1 MPLYKESYLK
11 DLTNSQPMF
20 ESERMFSEAKQKNT
34 FDIFLSHSFLDK
46 DAVKGL
52 FIDLTRLGFSVYVD
66 WIIDPHLDRKNV
78 TKESAKL
85 IQKRL
90 KSCKCLLL
98 AISENADLSKWIP
111 WELGYVDGH
120 TNLCALIP
128 VAKANNIS
136 YNFERKEYLLL
147 YPFIKKFPAIN
158 GVDKLWVADSNE
170 DYIVFDL
177 WMQNEKPYRRDINI
191 QYR

>member
-78 TKESAKL
+78 TKESTKL